1 MATRKKRS
9 EPARTLRVRLV
20 KSTIGSPAD
29 QRATVR
35 SLGLRRLHASVVV
48 VDTPVTRGMLRAV
61 DHLVRIEEGQEI
73 R

>member
-1 MATRKKRS
+1 M
-9 EPARTLRVRLV
+9 
-20 KSTIGSPAD
+20 KSTIGSTAD
-29 QRATVR
+29 QRATAR

-61 DHLVRIEEGQEI
+61 DHLVRIEEGQET

>member
-1 MATRKKRS
+1 MT
-9 EPARTLRVRLV
+9 LV
-20 KSTIGSPAD
+20 KSTIGSSAD

-48 VDTPVTRGMLRAV
+48 VDTLVTRGMLQAV
-61 DHLVRIEEGQEI
+61 DHLVRMEEGQAT